1 MIDQII
7 GREEKEIIV
16 PLLDQ
21 VNSKGVSFYTDKNMV
36 NEENNIYL
44 TWIETNT
51 AVLII
56 ALKDIAVI
64 NWIQVDMDIDSALT
78 IDNSTVDE
86 GIENSYSSIEVNSI
100 FIPLDFQGIILN
112 VF

>member
-1 MIDQII
+1 
-7 GREEKEIIV
+7 
-16 PLLDQ
+16 
-21 VNSKGVSFYTDKNMV
+21 
-36 NEENNIYL
+36 
-44 TWIETNT
+44 
-51 AVLII
+51 
-56 ALKDIAVI
+56 
-64 NWIQVDMDIDSALT
+64 MDIDSALT